1 MYIHAA
7 LSCICV
13 QVMVVQH
20 PCECKKKMIGTGA
33 LVVVCVG
40 WRAGAYGR
48 ACVSLRLQEE
58 VNWTINTALYTATV
72 PLMELV
78 LSNFDLVV
86 ARGQGVSFLV
96 CARARV

>member
-7 LSCICV
+7 LFCICV

-20 PCECKKKMIGTGA
+20 PCECKKKMIGTGV

-40 WRAGAYGR
+40 WGAGAYGR
-48 ACVSLRLQEE
+48 ACVSLRLQQEA
-58 VNWTINTALYTATV
+58 NWMINTALYTATV

-86 ARGQGVSFLV
+86 ARGQGVSFFV
-96 CARARV
+96 CACARV